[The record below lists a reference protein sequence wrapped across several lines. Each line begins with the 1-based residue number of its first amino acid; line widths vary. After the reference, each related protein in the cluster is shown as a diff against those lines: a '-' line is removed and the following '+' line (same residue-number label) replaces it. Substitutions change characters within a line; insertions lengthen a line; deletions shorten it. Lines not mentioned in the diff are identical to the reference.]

1 MKQVSGNSLFDPLP
15 KNKRE
20 GPTGAG
26 SLSRSISSAHTTSGS
41 GLIKGASYS
50 HTDLLALQSRSA
62 SPIPSQISAKY
73 ATKSSKFNKLLLDED
88 DDWASELDDST
99 RAAERRRQM
108 LIKSIEHRPSSFEA
122 ASFAPLKK
130 THSYPQYPF
139 VQAGATGGLRTG
151 HEAILQDPVC
161 LLESTYHPTLPS
173 ESDGDAVLVGTAE
186 SESLRE
192 EIGLRLSR
200 IARFRRIMQSKHI
213 DLHALKKLAWNGV
226 PGELRPC
233 VWQLL
238 LGYLPAHSE
247 RRISTLARKRQEYL
261 DGVADA
267 WQRGEAGLDQTIWH
281 QIHIDVPRTNP
292 LIRLYQFPATQR
304 SLERILYLW
313 AIRHPASGYV
323 QGINDLV
330 TPFFQVFLG
339 AYIEGDPE
347 QCDPGTLSEEVRHA
361 VEADS
366 FWCLSKLLDGI
377 QDNYIHTQPGI
388 QRQVANLRELTGR
401 IDAQLV
407 QHLDSEM
414 VEFIQFSFRWMN
426 CLLMR
431 EMSVRCT
438 TRMWDTYMAE
448 GPLGFSDFHLYVCT
462 AFLVKWSAQIK
473 ERDFQGIMMFI
484 QALPTQSWGDKE
496 IEMLL
501 SEAFLWKSLWSHSP
515 DFARK

>member
-1 MKQVSGNSLFDPLP
+1 MKQVSGKSLFDPIP
-15 KNKRE
+15 KAKRDIP
-20 GPTGAG
+20 GNTNA
-26 SLSRSISSAHTTSGS
+26 LSRSLSNAAAHNGS

-62 SPIPSQISAKY
+62 SPVPSHISAKY
-73 ATKSSKFNKLLLDED
+73 ATKSSKFNKLLLDQD
-88 DDWASELDDST
+88 DDWVSDLDDSD
-99 RAAERRRQM
+99 RAAQRRREM

-130 THSYPQYPF
+130 THSYPQYPYTK
-139 VQAGATGGLRTG
+139 AGAGGLRDG
-151 HEAILQDPVC
+151 YEEVLKDPVK
-161 LLESTYHPTLPS
+161 LLDPAYLPTLPS
-173 ESDGDAVLVGTAE
+173 EEDGDTVLVGTAG
-186 SESLRE
+186 SDLLRE
-192 EIGLRLSR
+192 EISLRLSR
-200 IARFRRIMQSKHI
+200 IDRFRRIMQSTHI

-226 PGELRPC
+226 PAELRPC

-238 LGYLPAHSE
+238 LGYLPTHAD
-247 RRISTLARKRQEYL
+247 RRASSLARKRQEYL
-261 DGVADA
+261 DGISDA
-267 WQRGEAGLDQTIWH
+267 WHRGERGLDQTIWH

-292 LIRLYQFPATQR
+292 LVRLYQFPATQR

-339 AYIEGDPE
+339 AYIDSDPE
-347 QCDPGTLSEEVRHA
+347 QCDPGILPDEVRHA
-361 VEADS
+361 IEADS
-366 FWCLSKLLDGI
+366 FWCLSKVLDGI

-401 IDAQLV
+401 IDSGLV
-407 QHLDSEM
+407 QHLDLEN

-431 EMSVRCT
+431 EMSVQCT

-448 GPLGFSDFHLYVCT
+448 GPLGFPEFHLYVCT
-462 AFLVKWSAQIK
+462 AFLVRWAK
-473 ERDFQGIMMFI
+473 ELKELDFQGIMMFI
-484 QALPTQSWGDKE
+484 QALPTQNWGDKE
-496 IEMLL
+496 IEVLL